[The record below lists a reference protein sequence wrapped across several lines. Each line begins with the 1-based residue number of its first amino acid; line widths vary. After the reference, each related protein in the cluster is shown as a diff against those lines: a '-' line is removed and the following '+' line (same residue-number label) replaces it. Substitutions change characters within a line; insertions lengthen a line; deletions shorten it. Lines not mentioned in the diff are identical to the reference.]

1 MNYELIHEDNTWK
14 SVVGD
19 KTIVMASTK
28 EACVTRTEHY
38 LSMSAKLNIPDKV
51 SS

>member
-1 MNYELIHEDNTWK
+1 MNYELVHEENTWK
-14 SVVGD
+14 SVVNG
-19 KTIVMASTK
+19 KTIVMAPTK

-38 LSMSAKLNIPDKV
+38 LTMSAKLNIPDKV

>member
-1 MNYELIHEDNTWK
+1 MAAYELIHEENTWK
-14 SVVGD
+14 SVVDG

-38 LSMSAKLNIPDKV
+38 LSISVKLNIPDKV
-51 SS
+51 